1 LKKSKKEVE
10 KEKEDEKSD
19 SDVKKPSKVKDMEG
33 IPIVISADEMELYE
47 EFLKWKK
54 DQGLPITAVKALKV
68 KSMH

>member
-1 LKKSKKEVE
+1 
-10 KEKEDEKSD
+10 
-19 SDVKKPSKVKDMEG
+19 MEG

-54 DQGLPITAVKALKV
+54 DQGKPITAVKALKV